1 MYGFISKIA
10 PRWSRG
16 LIIIFSLACHLTS
29 FMLMFLAIPA
39 NAVLDDNEDQVSY
52 ILPTETIVAIT
63 AVTLGLGDSGFNT
76 QIMGVIGLL
85 YKVRF

>member
-1 MYGFISKIA
+1 
-10 PRWSRG
+10 
-16 LIIIFSLACHLTS
+16 
-29 FMLMFLAIPA
+29 MLMFLAIPA
-39 NAVLDDNEDQVSY
+39 NAVLDDNKDQVSY

-85 YKVRF
+85 YKVRY